1 MTLRGGAVITRERLT
16 GSDPGRSNIEGTGT
30 IVYELFSFDDPEM
43 DITTT
48 LTVLPSLSDWGR
60 IRADLDTRIQYELFK
75 DFFWSITLFDN
86 YDSDPPTSGESERN
100 DFGINTSVGW
110 SF

>member
-1 MTLRGGAVITRERLT
+1 MGEE
-16 GSDPGRSNIEGTGT
+16 RSNIEGMGT
-30 IVYELFSFDDPEM
+30 VEYELFTFGDRET

-60 IRADLDTRIQYELFK
+60 VRMDLNSRIQYEIFK
-75 DFFWSITLFDN
+75 DFFWGITLFDQ
-86 YDSDPPTSGESERN
+86 YDSDPPSEGAERN
-100 DFGINTSVGW
+100 DFGIYTSVGW

>member
-1 MTLRGGAVITRERLT
+1 MGEE
-16 GSDPGRSNIEGTGT
+16 RSNIEGMGT
-30 IVYELFSFDDPEM
+30 VEYELFTYGDRET

-48 LTVLPSLSDWGR
+48 LTVLPSFSDWGR
-60 IRADLDTRIQYELFK
+60 VRANLDARIQYGLFK
-75 DFFWSITLFDN
+75 DFFWGVTLFDQ
-86 YDSDPPTSGESERN
+86 YDSAPPQGTEKN

>member
-1 MTLRGGAVITRERLT
+1 MA
-16 GSDPGRSNIEGTGT
+16 
-30 IVYELFSFDDPEM
+30 YELFSFQDPEM

-48 LTVLPSLSDWGR
+48 LTVLPSLTDRGR

-75 DFFWSITLFDN
+75 DFFWAVTLFDN
-86 YDSDPPTSGESERN
+86 YDSSPPEGTETN